1 MSSGSARTFAA
12 TSRADDTLTQSQQT
26 VFRGATLTRD
36 GGPARR
42 GACPMFARFLKS
54 QLIVLLCGGLVGP
67 IFLIVCFATPCGRD
81 VLGLMFFVG
90 LFLTGADVLIALAL
104 ANYSAKS
111 SAGTAALEQSGV
123 LALAQITG
131 MGETGVRINDQ
142 PLISLNL
149 HIEGPGLTPFDA
161 TDRVRV
167 SVTRMGN
174 FNQRKLV
181 VLVDP
186 ATNKF
191 QIDWERSAL
200 VNGLMPAQFTL
211 AEDNRTYD
219 LSGQAGPLME
229 ILQILKA
236 NNIPLNRMVDI
247 RSNPALRQQV
257 QAVVRRAAEQQAAPA
272 GVGAPAAAAPEK
284 PIGQR
289 LQELET
295 LRASGAVTEEE
306 YASRRAKI

>member
-1 MSSGSARTFAA
+1 
-12 TSRADDTLTQSQQT
+12 
-26 VFRGATLTRD
+26 
-36 GGPARR
+36 
-42 GACPMFARFLKS
+42 MFARYLKS

-67 IFLIVCFATPCGRD
+67 IFLVVYFA
-81 VLGLMFFVG
+81 LGPMSRAYIGWMFYVG
-90 LFLTGADVLIALAL
+90 LVITAADVLIALWL
-104 ANYSAKS
+104 ANFSAKS
-111 SAGTAALEQSGV
+111 AAQTAALEQTGV

-131 MGETGVRINDQ
+131 MGETGTRINDQ
-142 PLISLNL
+142 PLITLNL

-161 TDRVRV
+161 TDRVIA

-200 VNGLMPAQFTL
+200 VNGLVPAQFTV
-211 AEDNRTYD
+211 AEDNKTYD

-229 ILQILKA
+229 ILQLLKA
-236 NNIPLNRMVDI
+236 NGIPLNRMVDV
-247 RSNPALRQQV
+247 RSNPALRQQI
-257 QAVVRRAAEQQAAPA
+257 QAVVRRGSAQQPQQAPAPQAAPA
-272 GVGAPAAAAPEK
+272 AAPMATPAPPAAPSPTMTPPAPS
-284 PIGQR
+284 ISQR

-295 LRASGAVTEEE
+295 LRATGALSDEE
-306 YASRRAKI
+306 YTAKRSQIISEI